1 MVGKIFNEVGKLVS
15 KKRNQKVVRRVKE
28 QLFLKC
34 GTVDMYSMKKYAREK
49 LQLHHEPP
57 YRKTKHTVYDESYL
71 LSDKSHKELHFLEI
85 SNPKEYDRRMEV
97 IKENKKILEL
107 KMTKRFGD

>member
-1 MVGKIFNEVGKLVS
+1 MG

-34 GTVDMYSMKKYAREK
+34 GTVDMYSMEKYTKEK
-49 LQLHHEPP
+49 LQLHHDPP
-57 YRKTKHTVYDESYL
+57 YRKTRHTVYEESYL
-71 LSDKSHKELHFLEI
+71 LGDKSHKELHSLEI
-85 SNPKEYDRRMEV
+85 SNLAEYNRRMEV

-107 KMTKRFGD
+107 KRAKRFGN